1 MKLEK
6 AIEIV
11 SDSANAGMTT
21 FNDEYKQAQRLLIS
35 AGKVIQWGRGNPLY
49 VIPRLLPGETKE

>member
-6 AIEIV
+6 AIEIL

-21 FNDEYKQAQRLLIS
+21 FNDEYKEAQRLLIE
-35 AGKVIQWGRGNPLY
+35 AGLLTLKMRSSFLLILS
-49 VIPRLLPGETKE
+49 RLLPGETED